1 MKHVRTMKLISLLL
15 AAAITVGLFPTTT
28 LALSSKDTSGHW
40 SEPVIELCDGYGI
53 MQGYDGYYRPDD
65 PITRAEFCA
74 MINRAFNFAYTQ
86 SAAEFT
92 DVAVGAWYAD
102 DIKIASSMGYFNGTG
117 NRTASPEQNIT
128 REAAFTILAR
138 IYRLGGEG
146 KTKFTDD
153 SQISEWSRSAI
164 AGMSAAGYIKGDGTK
179 INPQQSITR
188 GEAAQVL
195 VNLFGTIVDSDSSAL
210 LSDNITIRKAGVT
223 LDNAL
228 VAGDIFITDGVGG
241 GDVTLENA
249 VVSGRTLVTG
259 GGAASIHVKNSHL
272 GTIILDGIRKTHL
285 DLSQDTT
292 VSRIFILASGSVT
305 HGSVSVSYDAA
316 TCTMTFGG
324 TLDKIT
330 LNEDGTATVSVN
342 DMIYDII
349 PVGTG
354 SQETTFA
361 LAAGTIV
368 RSMVL
373 SCPANIGGTGRIDQ
387 MNIHSN
393 GVIIDGSVNVDLK
406 DIFVD
411 KGIVVIIDGKEYTGD
426 GGALR
431 NPADNTSGGGGRN
444 VPVSG
449 VVLSASAL
457 TLAIDENGE
466 DTLPLTATVL
476 PSNAGNKKVTWSSS
490 DEAVATVDASGNV
503 TAVST
508 GQATIT
514 VTTEGGGFTATASIE
529 VLGLVDFVQSVAY
542 LSAYVSYDPF
552 SGDVYIDWSSTAPEP
567 VFDILSGT
575 DPDNLTQLAGVN
587 TGFSH
592 TITNPG
598 YTETQYFQVTQ
609 DTSEGLLASTV
620 MSLEFD
626 ADGQSMQNLLDD
638 AIILEIETDPFLVDT
653 DGDGL
658 SDGME
663 NRLEDEGYGFD
674 ANDPH
679 SHDGST
685 LDGDVIVEYSLYL
698 DPSPEDF
705 VVWLS
710 LKIPAKLIAHL
721 SMSDISQDN
730 SFFDD
735 QITGYI
741 GAPAVQIEFPP
752 ELFTRLSNIELHC
765 EISGDTAVWMRYSGD
780 PKLTYFNSM
789 TQMFENVSATYGDN
803 GSTITLTATL
813 MHFSYY
819 TVIDTAEVP
828 PLVPDPDFDESTKFT
843 AKTTDVMFILSG
855 STSNSSWP
863 QEGISVPVDGARRFM
878 DLFGD
883 NLNCVAAAMN
893 EPAPQYSLGAEHI
906 LSKFSSNKDEV
917 LHAGWRAG
925 GLNPYT
931 PDYSRGMLDVATAF
945 SLYFD
950 ANYLPFGKGANE
962 IQSGF
967 SFRYID
973 DSYKSNAILGAMIVI
988 GTEGQFGTVKGT
1000 DDWTYR
1006 WNWVEG
1012 TAHSQN
1018 TGGVRGIPP
1027 QEALDDIGVN
1037 LYLISYNGTGDDS
1050 ATMESYKTRDNVKT
1064 FYVSTEQELDTALAQ
1079 IAYELGTLDITT
1091 DSNSDGISDYYTKRI
1106 CGGSLRLGTGAQLR
1120 DKDGNLPDFN
1130 TFQSS
1135 KDYDNDGIPNGK
1147 EMEVRYDTNGN
1158 PYIHLLYSNPV
1169 LKDSNNNQIP
1179 DAYDT
1184 NPIFAWQATTAIG
1197 SVVKNAG
1204 FIYLEKGKD
1213 YYGNTTGDFLYARI
1227 DAYQKDLGYCY
1238 SYDESIIGVS
1248 SAILCEPIYFFYDGK
1263 EWMVEMWKGQY
1274 GIETGAEIGIYN
1286 RTAGT
1291 TNLGRRVAA
1300 NVSRT
1305 LERQVRQIFGDSVV
1319 SDLFTK
1325 VLDPIQAIA
1334 NATPDTLVSSINAA
1348 IAVVRSNAVHVP
1360 LTILLGKDR
1369 VNMIINALLTARNYI
1384 NCKIYDCVGP
1394 DEYLEL
1400 SLKLSNVDG
1409 DVLFERRDT
1418 EHWWLTGFK
1427 WGEFTGDLAAIK
1439 CEFDIKFKNTDM
1451 RDAFL
1456 NGQGAADS
1464 TDMLTHGGTY
1474 AAMKSATVINLADNN
1489 NDNDDRYG
1497 LRASYG
1503 SEYTVGGVGDTT
1515 VSFTFREAKTTQP
1528 FAAMLNPA
1536 VLAYN
1541 RILVASYNAMLY
1553 VLDIDV
1559 IDPNEIENTLL
1570 NFALNFDE
1578 AMFNRYKSAF
1588 GKSVPAPLRDLSFVQ
1603 LTPEQKAQIKAEL
1616 TATMDVLFKV
1626 IDAVS
1631 NMIFTIAKDV
1641 VGPPNP

>member
-53 MQGYDGYYRPDD
+53 MQGYNGYYRPDD

-74 MINRAFNFAYTQ
+74 MINRAFNFTYTQ

-292 VSRIFILASGSVT
+292 VSRIFIFASGSVT

-373 SCPANIGGTGRIDQ
+373 SGPANIGGTGRIDQ

-431 NPADNTSGGGGRN
+431 NPADNTSGGGGGRN

-503 TAVST
+503 TAVSA

-575 DPDNLTQLAGVN
+575 EPDNLTQLASVN

-626 ADGQSMQNLLDD
+626 VDGQSMQNLLDD

-765 EISGDTAVWMRYSGD
+765 EISGDTAVWMCYSGD

-789 TQMFENVSATYGDN
+789 TQMFENVSTTYDDN

-813 MHFSYY
+813 AHFSYY
-819 TVIDTAEVP
+819 TVIDTSVAP
-828 PLVPDPDFDESTKFT
+828 PLVPDPDFDESTEFT
-843 AKTTDVMFILSG
+843 ANTTDVMFLLPGGVNANWPSAG
-855 STSNSSWP
+855 S
-863 QEGISVPVDGARRFM
+863 SVIVDGARRFM

-883 NLNCVAAAMN
+883 NFNGVAARLNGFAP
-893 EPAPQYSLGAEHI
+893 PAGNYLT
-906 LSKFSSNKDEV
+906 KFTGKEGV
-917 LHAGWRAG
+917 LNASVAR

-931 PDYSRGMLDVATAF
+931 PNENGGMLDVGIAY
-945 SLYFD
+945 SVYFD
-950 ANYLPFGKGANE
+950 PNFLPYGKGVSD
-962 IQSGF
+962 IQNGYLL
-967 SFRYID
+967 RHVD
-973 DSYKSNAILGAMIVI
+973 GSYKSNATVRAMIVI
-988 GTEGQFGTVKGT
+988 GSDGDFGTVMS
-1000 DDWTYR
+1000 DSLFWSS
-1006 WNWVEG
+1006 WNWVDRESG
-1012 TAHSQN
+1012 YAAAN
-1018 TGGVRGIPP
+1018 TGGTKNSPLQNVMETAG
-1027 QEALDDIGVN
+1027 LY
-1037 LYLISYNGTGDDS
+1037 LYLISYNGGVDDQI
-1050 ATMESYKTRDNVKT
+1050 TMESYNTNDYVKT

-1204 FIYLEKGKD
+1204 FIYLEKGED
-1213 YYGNTTGDFLYARI
+1213 YCGNTTGDFLYARI

-1291 TNLGRRVAA
+1291 TKLGERVAA

-1464 TDMLTHGGTY
+1464 TDMLTHSSTY
-1474 AAMKSATVINLADNN
+1474 AAMKGATIINLADNN
-1489 NDNDDRYG
+1489 NDNDGRYG

-1603 LTPEQKAQIKAEL
+1603 LTPEQKAQIKAEM
-1616 TATMDVLFKV
+1616 TATMDILFKV